1 MTYVIADIHG
11 QGKLFNDMLKKINF
25 SDEDKMYILGD
36 VVDRGNDGIKLL
48 LKVMRTPNM
57 YMLLGNHELMM
68 YNTLLAYN
76 DKALMI
82 EYAGMWFQNGG
93 KITLEN
99 FLKYSSHT
107 QETILKYINKL
118 PSELR
123 VTVNNK
129 EFILCHAIPHPV
141 SWKINPFENS
151 VEGLRYNTEREMAAW
166 ERGLFFNDD
175 NFKDKIII
183 HGHTSTKL
191 HDKEGK
197 MLIRMMDEKGYE
209 QKDIN
214 KIREI
219 NIDCGCSRIPY
230 GKTDGRLG
238 CLRLEDMKEFYVG

>member
-1 MTYVIADIHG
+1 MTYILSDIHG
-11 QGKLFNDMLKKINF
+11 QKKLFDKLLKKIEF
-25 SDEDKMYILGD
+25 SDQDELYVLGD
-36 VVDRGNDGIKLL
+36 VIDRGPDGIKLL
-48 LKVMRTPNM
+48 LKTMNTTNIH
-57 YMLLGNHELMM
+57 MLLGNHELMM
-68 YNTLLAYN
+68 QQTICSH
-76 DKALMI
+76 DTELMWQ
-82 EYAGMWFQNGG
+82 YAQMWFQNGG
-93 KITLEN
+93 KITLN
-99 FLKYSSHT
+99 SFLKYSENT
-107 QETILKYINKL
+107 QKRILKYISKL

-151 VEGLRYNTEREMAAW
+151 VEGLRYDTEREMAAW

-191 HDKEGK
+191 HDKNGK

-230 GKTDGRLG
+230 GMTDGRLG
-238 CLRLEDMKEFYVG
+238 CLRLEDMKEFYAG

>member
-1 MTYVIADIHG
+1 MTYILSDIHG
-11 QGKLFNDMLKKINF
+11 QKKLFDKLLKKIEF
-25 SDEDKMYILGD
+25 SDQDELYVLGD
-36 VVDRGNDGIKLL
+36 VIDRGSDGIKLL
-48 LKVMRTPNM
+48 LKAMNTKNIH
-57 YMLLGNHELMM
+57 MLLGNHELMM
-68 YNTLLAYN
+68 QQTICSH
-76 DKALMI
+76 DRELMWQ
-82 EYAGMWFQNGG
+82 YAQMWFQNGG
-93 KITLEN
+93 KITLN
-99 FLKYSSHT
+99 SFLKYSENT
-107 QETILKYINKL
+107 QKRILKYISKL

-123 VTVNNK
+123 ITVNNK

-230 GKTDGRLG
+230 GMTDGRLG
-238 CLRLEDMKEFYVG
+238 CLRLEDMKEFYAG